1 MMLRSVLCP
10 RFDGLFTV
18 KRGSFLF
25 NPADRVADMFELSV
39 VLDEDG
45 EVDDEFR
52 QLARSDLNGIEEAKR
67 QIDRDIVDIVLKA
80 VKGENGDW

>member
-1 MMLRSVLCP
+1 
-10 RFDGLFTV
+10 
-18 KRGSFLF
+18 
-25 NPADRVADMFELSV
+25 MFELSV